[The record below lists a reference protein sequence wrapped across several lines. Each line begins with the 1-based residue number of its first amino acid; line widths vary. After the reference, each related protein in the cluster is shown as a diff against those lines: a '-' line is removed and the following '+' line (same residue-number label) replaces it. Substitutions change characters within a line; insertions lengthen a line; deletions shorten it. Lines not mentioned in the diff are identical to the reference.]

1 MSYKTNYSYSEGNA
15 KFTINY
21 HGQVFVGTA
30 KCHPEDSDF
39 ESARVGL
46 TIAEARANIEVLRH
60 IREYEL
66 KPQLKI
72 LNHLYA
78 NIKTSKYYNPT
89 SYEAKMLR
97 SQIRA
102 IKKELATINNEIADE
117 QKFVKDYISGKD
129 KLYGKLRDKNQ

>member
-46 TIAEARANIEVLRH
+46 TIAESRANIQVLRY
-60 IREYEL
+60 IRDYEL

-72 LNHLYA
+72 LNHLYM
-78 NIKTSKYYNPT
+78 NMRTSKYYNPK
-89 SYEAKMLR
+89 SYEANMIR

-102 IKKELATINNEIADE
+102 LEKDLAAIHN
-117 QKFVKDYISGKD
+117 
-129 KLYGKLRDKNQ
+129 

>member
-1 MSYKTNYSYSEGNA
+1 MSYKNNYSYSEGNA

-21 HGQVFVGTA
+21 HGQVFIGTA
-30 KCHPEDSDF
+30 KCHPEDRDF

-60 IREYEL
+60 IRECEL

-78 NIKTSKYYNPT
+78 NMKTSKYYNPA

-102 IKKELATINNEIADE
+102 LEKELTILNNEIADE
-117 QKFVKDYISGKD
+117 QKFIRDYISGKD
-129 KLYGKLRDKNQ
+129 KLYRRLRDKNQ

>member
-21 HGQVFVGTA
+21 HGQIFVGTA

-46 TIAEARANIEVLRH
+46 TIAESRANIQVLRH
-60 IREYEL
+60 IRDCEL

-72 LNHLYA
+72 LNHLYM
-78 NIKTSKYYNPT
+78 NMKTSKYYNPK
-89 SYEAKMLR
+89 SYEANMLR

-102 IKKELATINNEIADE
+102 LEKELAAIHNQIIDE
-117 QKFVKDYISGKD
+117 QTFSKDYISGKD
-129 KLYGKLRDKNQ
+129 RLYKKLRGKNQ

>member
-1 MSYKTNYSYSEGNA
+1 MSYKTNYSYSGGNA

-21 HGQVFVGTA
+21 HGQIFVGTA

-46 TIAEARANIEVLRH
+46 TIAESRANIQVLRH
-60 IREYEL
+60 IRDCEL

-72 LNHLYA
+72 LNHLYM
-78 NIKTSKYYNPT
+78 NMKTSKYYNPK
-89 SYEAKMLR
+89 SYEANMLR

-102 IKKELATINNEIADE
+102 LEKELAAIHN
-117 QKFVKDYISGKD
+117 
-129 KLYGKLRDKNQ
+129 